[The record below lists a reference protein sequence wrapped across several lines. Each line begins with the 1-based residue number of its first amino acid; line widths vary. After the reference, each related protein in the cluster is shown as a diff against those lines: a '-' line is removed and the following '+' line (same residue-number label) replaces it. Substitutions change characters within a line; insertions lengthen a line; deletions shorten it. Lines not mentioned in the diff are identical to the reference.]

1 MKTRELRSNVF
12 ATYTTLRVGM
22 GVIAFSIPLLLWG
35 GGRTAGY
42 HLQGSICAYYHT
54 PMRDYFV
61 GAMFAAGALLYLYKG
76 FSWQEN
82 YALNLAG
89 VLAILIAI
97 IPADPPGKV
106 SAPPAEMTA
115 STIAPTASASGDP
128 DVHRSRPGQ
137 IHNVISVAFLL
148 TLAYVCL
155 FRSADTL
162 QLIASRVRKNSYYY
176 IYKIIG
182 VCMIATPPIVYYIA
196 NHGQRHV
203 SHSERVLIFY
213 VECAAMWAFGVYWM
227 LKTKEISE
235 SMADRTTDAAHA
247 LPVARPVHPLPHNIP
262 VVHAVSR

>member
-22 GVIAFSIPLLLWG
+22 GVIAFVIPLLLWG
-35 GGRTAGY
+35 GGRTAGH

-61 GAMFAAGALLYLYKG
+61 GAMFAAGVLLYLYKG

-97 IPADPPGKV
+97 VPADPPGKLP
-106 SAPPAEMTA
+106 ATPAESTA
-115 STIAPTASASGDP
+115 SVIAPSASATGDENVP
-128 DVHRSRPGQ
+128 RSPTGQ
-137 IHNVISVAFLL
+137 IHNVLSVAFLL

-162 QLIASRVRKNSYYY
+162 QLIGSSVRKNSYYY
-176 IYKIIG
+176 TYKIIG
-182 VCMIATPPIVYYIA
+182 VCMVATPAIVYYIA
-196 NHGQRHV
+196 NHSQRHL
-203 SHSERVLIFY
+203 SYGERVLIFY
-213 VECAAMWAFGVYWM
+213 VECAAMWAFGIYWM

-235 SMADRTTDAAHA
+235 SMADRTTEHA
-247 LPVARPVHPLPHNIP
+247 RVLPIARPAIP
-262 VVHAVSR
+262 VVHSISR